1 MNYLIHLLDQY
12 GYIVLFFSLMLEL
25 IIIPIPNEILMSYV
39 GFLVYQG
46 KLNLYAVII
55 FGGLGGIIG
64 VTISYWIGYKL
75 GTPFFYKYGSKIH
88 MGPDKID
95 KISRWNK
102 RYGKRLLLFSYFIP
116 GVRHL
121 TSLFSGITRV
131 SFKGYAFFAYI
142 GVYLWV
148 GTFIT
153 LGKIFGPKWEQ
164 FHTESKRFI
173 LIACILIAIVYV
185 IYLLIKIYREKIV
198 DNLLLL
204 FEHTFKKFHSFL
216 KIKILIFS
224 IGVIFIGLFSLMIG
238 LIQDFIANEFNQF
251 NTIASMVIFY
261 LFDDTW
267 KSLMNILNYLTAWKS
282 LTITGCLTLVWI
294 VIMGKNKL
302 LEVQYYLIG
311 IIGALLFG
319 KGLNLLFGQ
328 ISGNKLGNNTFPSQ
342 QTFIS
347 IVIFVFFMYAIVR
360 QCKKTW
366 INMIVVTLTIFVLVS
381 IAAARV
387 YLHLQAPSDEVA
399 GYVFGGVWVSFI
411 ILIVEVSRLLNLIK
425 LSLRK

>member
-1 MNYLIHLLDQY
+1 
-12 GYIVLFFSLMLEL
+12 MLEL

-46 KLNLYAVII
+46 KLNLYAVI
-55 FGGLGGIIG
+55 FVGGLGGIIG

-75 GTPFFYKYGSKIH
+75 GTPFFYKHGSKIH

-164 FHTESKRFI
+164 FHTASKKYI
-173 LIACILIAIVYV
+173 LIACILIAVAYL
-185 IYLLIKIYREKIV
+185 IYFLIKTYKEKIV
-198 DNLLLL
+198 DNLVLL

-216 KIKILIFS
+216 KIKILIFF

-251 NTIASMVIFY
+251 NTITSMIIFY
-261 LFDDTW
+261 LFNDTW
-267 KSLMNILNYLTAWKS
+267 KAFMNGLNFLTTWNS
-282 LTITGCLTLVWI
+282 LTVEGCFTLVWI
-294 VIMGKNKL
+294 FAMGKNKL
-302 LEVQYYLIG
+302 LVFQYYLIG

-328 ISGNKLGNNTFPSQ
+328 IASNKLGGSTFPSQ

-347 IVIFVFFMYAIVR
+347 IVFFVFFMYAIVR
-360 QCKKTW
+360 HCKRTW
-366 INMIVVTLTIFVLVS
+366 VNIIVVTLTILLLVS
-381 IAAARV
+381 IGTARI
-387 YLHLQAPSDEVA
+387 YLHLQVPSDVA
-399 GYVFGGVWVSFI
+399 SGYVFGGVWVSFI
-411 ILIVEVSRLLNLIK
+411 ILIIEVSRLLNLIK
-425 LSLRK
+425 SSLRK